1 MSDAQQAPLQFE
13 TAGAPSSASCGV
25 CRQPIASSYYT
36 LGAQIACE
44 RCKAQLELALH
55 QRAGFAGF
63 MRALALGSGAGL
75 VGAAVWYGVRAATQ
89 YELGIL
95 AIAIGW
101 GVGTGVMRGSGGRG
115 GLGFQALAVALTYF
129 WIAANYVPDLLASF
143 GTADSAAGS
152 SALASA
158 PVAVRLLV
166 AVVSALSLPFAMGF
180 ENVIGILIIGFGLYQ
195 AWTITKRVEIGVA
208 GPFSLSSAPAATPS
222 A

>member
-13 TAGAPSSASCGV
+13 TAGTPTSASCGV

-36 LGAQIACE
+36 LGTQIACE
-44 RCKAQLELALH
+44 RCKAQLELALN
-55 QRAGFAGF
+55 QRPGFAGLVK
-63 MRALALGSGAGL
+63 ALALGSGAGL
-75 VGAAVWYGVRAATQ
+75 VGAAVWYGVRAATN

-115 GLGFQALAVALTYF
+115 GLGYQVLAVMLTYF
-129 WIAANYVPDLLASF
+129 WIAANYVPDLMAGFAEPGAGELA
-143 GTADSAAGS
+143 AAP
-152 SALASA
+152 A
-158 PVAVRLLV
+158 AVRLLV
-166 AVVSALSLPFAMGF
+166 AVIGSLALPFAQGF

-195 AWTITKRVEIGVA
+195 AWTITKHVEIGVA
-208 GPFSLSSAPAATPS
+208 GPFSLAQATPAKPS